1 MMTFFKAK
9 LTFFFKNQ
17 MENNLNRQ
25 QKKINYACKDLF
37 WNILH
42 PPWLMSSLADGID
55 QQNAAIGEGDWTCC
69 KRGRVKVGGEALNEF
84 KCPQGI
90 TWKLFLDIE
99 VHLNIYMAALASIDK
114 IHLALTTTKLNI
126 FSWFMHQI
134 FLTENFLNYLHR
146 HTELHW
152 LDWQT
157 VRHNIFLL
165 KFPFEWSP

>member
-1 MMTFFKAK
+1 M
-9 LTFFFKNQ
+9 
-17 MENNLNRQ
+17 
-25 QKKINYACKDLF
+25 QKFVLK
-37 WNILH
+37 H
-42 PPWLMSSLADGID
+42 PPSPWLMSSLADGID

-114 IHLALTTTKLNI
+114 IHLALTTTQLNI